1 MQATWVWAGVRVGC
15 AALAV
20 LAVAGCGQ
28 GGGATNAASDAPS
41 NAAAAPA
48 TASVPISV
56 PFVGCPADGQTGP
69 QPAPSGQPITVALV
83 PAMAGKLA
91 YYSATNIGAVL
102 APAGWH
108 CFAAYGSSGGGL
120 YVAPG
125 PITFNDVNGS
135 GWAAGAGPSVEVSWV
150 AGDTSGRFEVAQAIA
165 RLFPTQMAFAQK
177 VIAEDV
183 EPASSFPK
191 GPFLQ
196 DQLTRRGD
204 DVVEYETPAGARGL
218 GTTFSQLT
226 SGTAIDGVA
235 LLQGPTPD
243 LVFLAARLPAND
255 QGLVA
260 VIESRLEADSGP
272 GPDEASAPP
281 ATGVATPGRGPLA
294 TVQAF
299 YAALGEGDGAKAS
312 NLVVPEKRA
321 GGPFSAAQLTS
332 YYGAMRE
339 PVTLRSVTSAGGGA
353 VQVRYRYVLRT
364 GRVCDSAAV
373 VQTTTQ
379 DGQTLISGITGAS
392 C

>member
-1 MQATWVWAGVRVGC
+1 V
-15 AALAV
+15 
-20 LAVAGCGQ
+20 
-28 GGGATNAASDAPS
+28 ATNAASAAPS
-41 NAAAAPA
+41 NTAAAP
-48 TASVPISV
+48 TAPTPVSV

-69 QPAPSGQPITVALV
+69 QPAPSGQPVAVTLA

-108 CFAAYGSSGGGL
+108 CFGAYGSSGGSL

-125 PITFNDVNGS
+125 PITFNDVSGS
-135 GWAAGAGPSVEVSWV
+135 SWAAGAGQAVEVSWV

-177 VIAEDV
+177 VIAEGV

-204 DVVEYETPAGARGL
+204 DVVEYETPAGALGL
-218 GTTFSQLT
+218 GTTFSQLS

-235 LLQGPTPD
+235 LLQGQTPD
-243 LVFLAARLPAND
+243 LVFLAARLPPTE
-255 QGLVA
+255 QGLA
-260 VIESRLEADSGP
+260 AAIESRLEADSGP
-272 GPDEASAPP
+272 GPDQASAKPS
-281 ATGVATPGRGPLA
+281 VSPGGGPLA

-299 YAALGEGDGAKAS
+299 YAALGAGDGAKAS
-312 NLVVPEKRA
+312 DLVVPEKRA

-332 YYGAMRE
+332 YYGSMRE
-339 PVTLRSVTSAGGGA
+339 PVTLQSVTAAGGGA
-353 VQVRYRYVLRT
+353 VQVRYRYVLQT